1 MDESPDRQLDE
12 QLLGVILFEDVSE
25 YLFSLSSGEARISL
39 LFHFIDFFGGKIP
52 EW

>member
-1 MDESPDRQLDE
+1 MDESPDREVDE
-12 QLLGVILFEDVSE
+12 QPLRVILFEDVSE

-39 LFHFIDFFGGKIP
+39 LLHFVDFFGGQIP